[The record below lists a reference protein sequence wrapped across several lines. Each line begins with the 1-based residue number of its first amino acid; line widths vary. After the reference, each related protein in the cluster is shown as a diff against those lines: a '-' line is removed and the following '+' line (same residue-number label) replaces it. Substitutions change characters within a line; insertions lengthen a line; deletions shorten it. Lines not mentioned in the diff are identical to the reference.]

1 MVILIL
7 CSLVAQTVKNLP
19 VIQETWIR
27 SLGQDGPLE
36 KWMDNHSSI
45 FAWRVPW
52 TEEPGGLQSHG
63 LTKSQTWLTNPLRLH
78 IGLLLVVHW
87 VKNLPAMQEIEGLIP
102 ESGKYPG
109 TGHGNPLQYY
119 CLENPMDRR
128 DWWAIVHRVQ
138 ESDTPE
144 ATGYACKA
152 VYWLT

>member
-1 MVILIL
+1 M
-7 CSLVAQTVKNLP
+7 QK
-19 VIQETWIR
+19 TWVQ
-27 SLGQDGPLE
+27 SLGLDIP
-36 KWMDNHSSI
+36 
-45 FAWRVPW
+45 WRREWQP
-52 TEEPGGLQSHG
+52 TPILLPGEFYGQ
-63 LTKSQTWLTNPLRLH
+63 KSLLGYCTWDRKRVGHDSVTNPLRLH

-152 VYWLT
+152 VYWGVG